1 MKSRLEGAGVPVS
14 TIPIQPLGMSVLEG
28 SLSPGQ
34 RRRVS
39 KATVA
44 LSPAV
49 ENAGAADT
57 FASDASESPA
67 SPSQTSPSTVP
78 PIDVS
83 NFVVTMSMAS
93 HSLQVLSASPS
104 PPALPA
110 PSSSLTPPR
119 PVQSP
124 PRFDSR
130 IDGVVPG
137 SPRGMP
143 VWDFKA
149 QMQRDEMVRGRGTV
163 GIGFFLVFFIG
174 FFFLLRRASVPDL
187 SRRVAGEC

>member
-39 KATVA
+39 KVA
-44 LSPAV
+44 VASSPAV
-49 ENAGAADT
+49 ETVSADAENAAAADT
-57 FASDASESPA
+57 CASDAGESPG
-67 SPSQTSPSTVP
+67 SPSQNSPPTVP

-93 HSLQVLSASPS
+93 HSLQVLRASPS
-104 PPALPA
+104 RPALLA
-110 PSSSLTPPR
+110 LSSNLTPPH
-119 PVQSP
+119 PLQSP

-163 GIGFFLVFFIG
+163 GVGCLFSL
-174 FFFLLRRASVPDL
+174 
-187 SRRVAGEC
+187 